1 MPEAEKIQ
9 DSSLINEDLAPIPQ
23 EKRKWGTWNY
33 AALWISMSLCIP
45 SYQLASGMVDKGM
58 NWWQA
63 IMTMLLGN
71 MIVLVPMILNGHAGA
86 KYGIPFPVFVRASFG
101 TKGANIPAILRAIVA
116 CGWFGIQTWIG
127 GKSLYRLLQIWFPSI
142 PELAINGLFPNML
155 PLICFLAFWL
165 LNMYVI
171 YLGVDSIKKLLVFKA
186 FFLPVAAV
194 ALLCWAFW
202 VMQDHGGI
210 RQVFSVPSKFQDS
223 SSFYNY
229 FIPALTG
236 VVGFWATLS
245 LNIPDFTR
253 YAVSQKAQ
261 RRGQALGLPTSMT
274 FIAFVAVIVS
284 LATSF
289 VFEKT
294 IWEPEALVGRFDNK
308 IIVSFALIAV
318 VIATLATNIAA
329 NIVSPAN
336 DFSNLNPK
344 KINFRTGGY
353 ITGVIGILIFP
364 WKLVEDPT
372 GYIYSWLVGYSALLG
387 PVGGIMIADYYF
399 IRKQKLV
406 TAELYSHAGRYG
418 YRNGFNRNALIALLI
433 GIIPNIP
440 GFLLQVKLV
449 SPEAFPGWISNLYH
463 YAWFVGFFVSGIL
476 YILLMRSYRVPE
488 QQLKESYVVA
498 D

>member
-1 MPEAEKIQ
+1 MSDQ
-9 DSSLINEDLAPIPQ
+9 NLTDSTLINEDLAPIPS

-45 SYQLASGMVDKGM
+45 SYQLASGMIDKGM

-63 IMTMLLGN
+63 IMTMFLGN
-71 MIVLVPMILNGHAGA
+71 LIVLVPMILNGHAGA

-127 GKSLYRLLQIWFPSI
+127 GKSLYRLLKVWNPSL
-142 PELAINGLFPNML
+142 PELTINGMFPDLL
-155 PLICFLAFWL
+155 PLICFLLFWL

-171 YLGVDSIKKLLVFKA
+171 YRGVDSIKKLLVFKA
-186 FFLPVAAV
+186 IFLPLATV

-202 VMQDHGGI
+202 VMQSHGGI
-210 RQVFSVPSKFQDS
+210 SKVFSVPSKFKDS
-223 SSFYNY
+223 ASFLNY

-253 YAVSQKAQ
+253 YAISQKAQ
-261 RRGQALGLPTSMT
+261 RRGQAYGLPTAMT
-274 FIAFVAVIVS
+274 FIAFVAVVVS
-284 LATSF
+284 LTTTF

-308 IIVSFALIAV
+308 IIVSSALIAV

-336 DFSNLNPK
+336 DFSNLSPK
-344 KINFRTGGY
+344 KINFRMGGY
-353 ITGVIGILIFP
+353 ITGFIGILIFP

-399 IRKQKLV
+399 IRKQQLV
-406 TAELYSHAGRYG
+406 VGELYSHAGRYS
-418 YRNGFNRNALIALLI
+418 YRNGFNSIAILAFLV
-433 GIIPNIP
+433 GVIPNIP
-440 GFLLQVKLV
+440 GFLLQVDLV
-449 SPEAFPGWISNLYH
+449 SGNAFPTWISDLYH
-463 YAWFVGFFVSGIL
+463 FAWFVGFFLSGFVYWIL
-476 YILLMRSYRVPE
+476 MKRNAKI
-488 QQLKESYVVA
+488 
-498 D
+498 

>member
-1 MPEAEKIQ
+1 MSENRNIP
-9 DSSLINEDLAPIPQ
+9 DSSLINQDLAPIPQ

-45 SYQLASGMVDKGM
+45 SYQLASGMIDNGM

-63 IMTMLLGN
+63 IMTMLIGN
-71 MIVLVPMILNGHAGA
+71 LIVLVPMILNGHAGA

-101 TKGANIPAILRAIVA
+101 TKGANIPAMLRAIVA

-127 GKSLYRLLQIWFPSI
+127 GKSLYRLLKVWDPSL
-142 PELAINGLFPNML
+142 PELTINGLFPDLL
-155 PLICFLAFWL
+155 PLICFLCFWL

-171 YLGVDSIKKLLVFKA
+171 YRGVDSIKKLLVFKA
-186 FFLPVAAV
+186 FFLPVATV

-202 VMQDHGGI
+202 VMQDRGGI
-210 RQVFSVPSKFQDS
+210 AQVFDVPSKFKDS
-223 SSFYNY
+223 ASFYNY
-229 FIPALTG
+229 FVPALTG

-253 YAVSQKAQ
+253 YAVSQKSQ

-274 FIAFVAVIVS
+274 FIAFVAVVVS
-284 LATSF
+284 LTTTF

-336 DFSNLNPK
+336 DFSNLSPK

-353 ITGVIGILIFP
+353 ITGIIGILIFP

-399 IRKQKLV
+399 IRKQKLE
-406 TAELYSHAGRYG
+406 TAELYSHAGRYR
-418 YRNGFNRNALIALLI
+418 YRNGFNRNAIIALLL
-433 GIIPNIP
+433 GILPNIP
-440 GFLLQVKLV
+440 GFLLQVKVV
-449 SPEAFPGWISNLYH
+449 SPDAFPGWISNLYH
-463 YAWFVGFFVSGIL
+463 YAWFVGFFVSAIL
-476 YILLMRSYRVPE
+476 YILLMRSYRITE
-488 QQLKESYVVA
+488 QKLKESYVVV